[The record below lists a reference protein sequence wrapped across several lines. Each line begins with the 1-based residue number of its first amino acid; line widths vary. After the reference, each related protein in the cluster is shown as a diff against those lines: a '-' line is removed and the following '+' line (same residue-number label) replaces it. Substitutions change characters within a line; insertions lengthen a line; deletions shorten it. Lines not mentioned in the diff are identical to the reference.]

1 MTSPALYRLRR
12 RPRTAW
18 QYYEELAEGVRLEMV
33 QIPGGSFLMGAAEG
47 EENADDAEYPQH
59 PVTVDEF
66 FLGKYPVTQAQW
78 RAVATGLP
86 KIEHDLDPD
95 LSRFKGETRPVERVS
110 WDEAVEFCRRLSQA
124 TGRDYRLPSEAQ
136 WEYACRAGSTT
147 AFSFGDI
154 ITTDIANYDGNY
166 TYGQSPKGKYRRQ
179 TTPVWSFPANGFG
192 LYDMHGNVYEWCLD
206 VWHNNYRGAPSDGHP
221 WSDDR
226 MTENLRLLRGGS
238 WHHPPRNCRCAD
250 RSRNILDVRLDK
262 YGVGFRVCCS
272 VARTL

>member
-47 EENADDAEYPQH
+47 EEKATDAEYPQH

-78 RAVATGLP
+78 HAVATGLP
-86 KIEHDLDPD
+86 KIEHDLDRDP
-95 LSRFKGETRPVERVS
+95 SNFKGETRPVERVS
-110 WDEAVEFCRRLSQA
+110 WHEVVEFCARLSQA

-136 WEYACRAGSTT
+136 WEYACRAGTTT

-154 ITTDIANYDGNY
+154 ITTDVANYDGNY
-166 TYGQSPKGKYRRQ
+166 TYGQSPKGEYREQ
-179 TTPVWSFPANGFG
+179 TTPVGSFPANGFG
-192 LYDMHGNVYEWCLD
+192 LYDMHGNVREWCLD
-206 VWHNNYRGAPSDGHP
+206 VWHHNYQGAPSDGRP
-221 WSDDR
+221 WLDEEATD
-226 MTENLRLLRGGS
+226 NNRLLRGGS
-238 WHHPPRNCRCAD
+238 WAITPGLCRCAFRYWVTPD
-250 RSRNILDVRLDK
+250 GRYDYI
-262 YGVGFRVCCS
+262 GFRVCCS